1 MEKRGWGEE
10 GSREEGEGNG
20 CLVDRPPDPRYDG
33 ARDRARAGPPRNR
46 PGDAAREVGYGGVVA
61 GADPGVEGPGFEG
74 AAVGAPK
81 RVALPARVAHQR
93 REPLEAAALD
103 PAPGL
108 LMRCSVRAG
117 RRHLLEMIC
126 LEQHLLDLC
135 VRRGR
140 GGRSDLHKAA
150 APGSWATG
158 EARQTHIRLRDGEN
172 DGAR

>member
-1 MEKRGWGEE
+1 
-10 GSREEGEGNG
+10 
-20 CLVDRPPDPRYDG
+20 
-33 ARDRARAGPPRNR
+33 
-46 PGDAAREVGYGGVVA
+46 
-61 GADPGVEGPGFEG
+61 
-74 AAVGAPK
+74 
-81 RVALPARVAHQR
+81 
-93 REPLEAAALD
+93 
-103 PAPGL
+103 
-108 LMRCSVRAG
+108 MRCSVRAG